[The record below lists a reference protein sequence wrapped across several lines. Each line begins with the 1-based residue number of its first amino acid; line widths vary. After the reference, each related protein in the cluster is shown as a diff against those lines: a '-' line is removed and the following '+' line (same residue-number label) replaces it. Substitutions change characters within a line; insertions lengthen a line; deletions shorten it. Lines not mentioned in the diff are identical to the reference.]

1 MIIIHSSHVNIDTHL
16 QAAYSSIICSID
28 LTILECPS
36 CSHIGT
42 TAHGYYFHQ
51 FFTANG
57 KISILIKRVKCR
69 HCGKTHALLL
79 SCFVPYY
86 RLPMD
91 SILLII
97 KEKKLRTIQ
106 QLHTLIPYV
115 SVEYI
120 LYILR
125 LFRRYWKGRIDS
137 YFIPVDDLIHK
148 RCIDLFN
155 KPFMQSRNCSISF
168 I

>member
-1 MIIIHSSHVNIDTHL
+1 MIIIHSSYVNIDTHL

-28 LTILECPS
+28 LTILKCPS
-36 CSHIGT
+36 CHHIGT
-42 TAHGYYFHQ
+42 AVHGYYTHQ
-51 FFTANG
+51 FFTEDG

-125 LFRRYWKGRIDS
+125 LFRRYWKDRIDS
-137 YFIPVDDLIHK
+137 YFIPIDDLIHK

>member
-1 MIIIHSSHVNIDTHL
+1 MIIIHSSYVNIDTHL

-28 LTILECPS
+28 LTILKCPS
-36 CSHIGT
+36 CHHIGT
-42 TAHGYYFHQ
+42 NVHGYYTHQ
-51 FFTANG
+51 FFTEDG

-86 RLPMD
+86 RLPLD

-125 LFRRYWKGRIDS
+125 LFRRYWKDRIYS
-137 YFIPVDDLIHK
+137 YFIPFDALIHK
-148 RCIDLFN
+148 RCIEIFHH
-155 KPFMQSRNCSISF
+155 PFMQLRNCSISF
-168 I
+168 M

>member
-1 MIIIHSSHVNIDTHL
+1 MIIIHSSYVNIDTHL

-28 LTILECPS
+28 LTILKCPS
-36 CSHIGT
+36 CHHIGT
-42 TAHGYYFHQ
+42 NVHGYYTHQ
-51 FFTANG
+51 FFTEDG

-97 KEKKLRTIQ
+97 REKKLRTIQ

-125 LFRRYWKGRIDS
+125 LFRRYWKDRIYS
-137 YFIPVDDLIHK
+137 YFIPFDALIHK
-148 RCIDLFN
+148 RCIEIFHH
-155 KPFMQSRNCSISF
+155 PFMQSRNCSISF
-168 I
+168 M

>member
-1 MIIIHSSHVNIDTHL
+1 MIIIHSSYVNIDTHL

-28 LTILECPS
+28 LTILKCPS
-36 CSHIGT
+36 CHHIGT
-42 TAHGYYFHQ
+42 AVHGYYTHQ
-51 FFTANG
+51 FFTEDG
-57 KISILIKRVKCR
+57 KTSILIKRVKCR

-125 LFRRYWKGRIDS
+125 LFRRYWKDRIDS
-137 YFIPVDDLIHK
+137 YFIPIDDLIHK

>member
-28 LTILECPS
+28 LTLLECPS
-36 CSHIGT
+36 CHHIGT
-42 TAHGYYFHQ
+42 TVHGYYPHQ
-51 FFTANG
+51 FFTENR
-57 KISILIKRVKCR
+57 KVSILIKRVKCR

-86 RLPMD
+86 RLPLD

-106 QLHTLIPYV
+106 QLHNLIPYI

-120 LYILR
+120 QYILR
-125 LFRRYWKGRIDS
+125 LFRRYWKDRIDT
-137 YFIPVDDLIHK
+137 YFIPFDDLIHK

-155 KPFMQSRNCSISF
+155 KPFIQSRNCSISF
-168 I
+168 V

>member
-16 QAAYSSIICSID
+16 QAAYSSIIFSID
-28 LTILECPS
+28 LTILKCPS
-36 CSHIGT
+36 CHHIGT
-42 TAHGYYFHQ
+42 TVHGYYTHH
-51 FFTANG
+51 FFTEDG

-86 RLPMD
+86 RLPLD

-125 LFRRYWKGRIDS
+125 LFRRYWKDRIYS
-137 YFIPVDDLIHK
+137 YFIPFDALIHK
-148 RCIDLFN
+148 RCIELFHH
-155 KPFMQSRNCSISF
+155 PFMQSRNCSISF
-168 I
+168 M

>member
-1 MIIIHSSHVNIDTHL
+1 MIIIHSSYVNIDTHL

-28 LTILECPS
+28 LTILKCPS
-36 CSHIGT
+36 CHHIGT
-42 TAHGYYFHQ
+42 NVHGYYTHQ
-51 FFTANG
+51 FFTEDG

-86 RLPMD
+86 RLPLD

-125 LFRRYWKGRIDS
+125 LFRRYWKDRIYS
-137 YFIPVDDLIHK
+137 YFIPFDELIHK
-148 RCIDLFN
+148 RCIELFHH
-155 KPFMQSRNCSISF
+155 PFMQSRNCSISF
-168 I
+168 M

>member
-1 MIIIHSSHVNIDTHL
+1 MIIIHSLHVNIDTHL

-28 LTILECPS
+28 LTILKCPS

-42 TAHGYYFHQ
+42 TVHGYYTHQ
-51 FFTANG
+51 FFTEDG

-125 LFRRYWKGRIDS
+125 LFKRYWKDRIDS
-137 YFIPVDDLIHK
+137 YFIPIDDLIHK

-168 I
+168 M

>member
-1 MIIIHSSHVNIDTHL
+1 MIIIHSSYVNIDTHL

-28 LTILECPS
+28 LTILKCPS
-36 CSHIGT
+36 CHHIGT
-42 TAHGYYFHQ
+42 AVHGYYTHQ
-51 FFTANG
+51 FFTEDG
-57 KISILIKRVKCR
+57 KTSILIKRVKCR

-125 LFRRYWKGRIDS
+125 LFRRYWKDRIDS
-137 YFIPVDDLIHK
+137 YFIPFDELIHK

>member
-1 MIIIHSSHVNIDTHL
+1 MSFLLSHW
-16 QAAYSSIICSID
+16 
-28 LTILECPS
+28 
-36 CSHIGT
+36 
-42 TAHGYYFHQ
+42 YYRLWL
-51 FFTANG
+51 FTKDG

-86 RLPMD
+86 RFPMD